1 MAKMK
6 VGIIGSGGRS
16 RLYLDALKRL
26 PDDFEVCMMRFR
38 TQEKADRFAKEYG
51 IPVTT
56 SVDELKAS
64 KPDFIVDVVN
74 RPDVGKV
81 ALDFLYDDIPIL
93 AETPPAESM
102 EECLSLWNLTQERKS
117 KMLVAENYFAEPG
130 FAAKIEAARR
140 GYLGDVQTV
149 TVSNTHEYHA
159 ISVMRLLLDTL
170 YTPLTV
176 IGKKFGVD
184 LTITQDK
191 DGNPIRDGRVQNVER
206 YHMLL
211 NFANGKTGIYDFA
224 IAQYWSSIRSRYF
237 MAQGSKGEMKD
248 DEIWFLDKNYDPKHS
263 RFQNVVSDSGDLV
276 CIKIDD
282 DVVYTNELL
291 KTKGVGKN
299 LGICNMLLN
308 MKKYLETG
316 DCPYPFAS
324 AMQDTYITQL
334 FLEAGR
340 HPFEPIASQPMPW
353 QPKD

>member
-1 MAKMK
+1 MPKK
-6 VGIIGSGGRS
+6 TRVRS
-16 RLYLDALKRL
+16 TILT
-26 PDDFEVCMMRFR
+26 RFISI
-38 TQEKADRFAKEYG
+38 FVV
-51 IPVTT
+51 ITT
-56 SVDELKAS
+56 
-64 KPDFIVDVVN
+64 P
-74 RPDVGKV
+74 
-81 ALDFLYDDIPIL
+81 FL
-93 AETPPAESM
+93 
-102 EECLSLWNLTQERKS
+102 CLSLLSSWRNESLLHERILQDVERS
-117 KMLVAENYFAEPG
+117 TAAFAQKMELNYSHIFSIQQSLALDSDLVDLV
-130 FAAKIEAARR
+130 RR
-140 GYLGDVQTV
+140 GDKMTRFGWTQSVNRLKDKLRDYM
-149 TVSNTHEYHA
+149 TVSPYIKEMSLYLIPMEQV
-159 ISVMRLLLDTL
+159 ISGPYGSRSSYDIFDEAVRQRLDMLLETEGTALLDNNEL
-170 YTPLTV
+170 VIFTV
-176 IGKKFGVD
+176 HHTG
-184 LTITQDK
+184 
-191 DGNPIRDGRVQNVER
+191 GRPDYVER